1 MLIILAGLPGTGKT
15 TIARALAARIGAA
28 HVRVDTIEQG
38 IKSAEPHRD
47 VGATGYVIA
56 YRIAADNLRA
66 GLTVVADCVNAAS
79 VSQAAWTEVAAEAS
93 HPHLYVE
100 VVCSDEKEHRRR
112 VEGRVPDI
120 AGHILPSWKGVQ
132 ALSIEPF
139 AGEYLSI
146 DTSRVSVETAVK
158 LICEHIR

>member
-1 MLIILAGLPGTGKT
+1 MAVSLDFTEMLLFRLGCFSSSENSSMLIILAGLPGTGKT

-66 GLTVVADCVNAAS
+66 GLTVVADCVNAERLPGGGGES
-79 VSQAAWTEVAAEAS
+79 KAAFPT
-93 HPHLYVE
+93 
-100 VVCSDEKEHRRR
+100 
-112 VEGRVPDI
+112 
-120 AGHILPSWKGVQ
+120 LP
-132 ALSIEPF
+132 AI
-139 AGEYLSI
+139 
-146 DTSRVSVETAVK
+146 SRPKRPS
-158 LICEHIR
+158 LNSG

>member
-15 TIARALAARIGAA
+15 TVARALAARIGAA

-66 GLTVVADCVNAAS
+66 GLTVVADCVNAS
-79 VSQAAWTEVAAEAS
+79 GVSQAAWTEVADEAS

-100 VVCSDEKEHRRR
+100 VVCSDENEHRRR
-112 VEGRVPDI
+112 VEGRVSDI
-120 AGHILPSWKGVQ
+120 AGHRPLRGRISQ
-132 ALSIEPF
+132 
-139 AGEYLSI
+139 
-146 DTSRVSVETAVK
+146 SRVPE
-158 LICEHIR
+158 